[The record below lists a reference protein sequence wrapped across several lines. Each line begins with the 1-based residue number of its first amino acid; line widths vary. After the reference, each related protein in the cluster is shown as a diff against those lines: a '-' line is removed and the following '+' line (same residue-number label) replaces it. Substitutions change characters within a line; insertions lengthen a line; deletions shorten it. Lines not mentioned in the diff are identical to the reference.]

1 VSAELNGNPGPLH
14 VLELTDALE
23 LSDEQRSRT
32 KMLVEAM
39 KAETIPIG
47 EAIIL
52 EESTLNSL
60 FSEGSI
66 TRASLDAAVSRISIA
81 QGTLR
86 AAHLRYH
93 LAMVQVLSPVQITR
107 YAKLRGYAESRKLAA
122 MSNMGHA
129 AIRDFPARD

>member
-107 YAKLRGYAESRKLAA
+107 YAKLRGYAESR
-122 MSNMGHA
+122 NG
-129 AIRDFPARD
+129 PQ